1 MNTYEWSW
9 NLHRLAIDRIGWQ
22 QPFGKK
28 PGWKKMLFISEN
40 DPICHM
46 QFFPFWHYRTDLAR
60 RFRIEVR
67 ELPLAKFLADKNTY
81 QNVDAVC
88 FQTWFDLTPEAVRD
102 IAVRLLASFPEAKL
116 AYFDWFAPT
125 HIRYAE
131 ALDEHIA
138 VYVKKQVLKDRSQ
151 YDIAIRGDTN
161 LTDYFAQRFNLQ
173 GYAPTRTVL
182 PSTFWEKFWLAPHFA
197 FSPHMLPL
205 FQRKFPVESRNI
217 DLHSRIAVKGTEWY
231 TRMRQEALDKTLA
244 LEGRIH
250 VVCRGRVDR
259 DAYFRELYQSK
270 ICFSPFGYGEICWRD
285 FEAMFTGSLLLKP
298 DMSHIDCY
306 PEAFLPNET
315 YVPLAWDLSDFE
327 GKIMYYLKHEDQR
340 EAITRRAFNYLAEYF
355 REHRFLKDMEPLLEH
370 LKILD

>member
-1 MNTYEWSW
+1 MNTDEWGW
-9 NLHRLAIDRIGWQ
+9 NLHRLAIDRLGWQ
-22 QPFGKK
+22 QPFGKN
-28 PGWKKMLFISEN
+28 PGWKKMLFITEN
-40 DPICHM
+40 DPLCHT
-46 QFFPFWHYRTDLAR
+46 QFFPFWHYRMELAR

-81 QNVDAVC
+81 RDVDAVC

-102 IAVRLLASFPEAKL
+102 IAVRMHRSFPGARL

-131 ALDEHIA
+131 VLDEYIT
-138 VYVKKQVLKDRSQ
+138 VYVKKQVLRDRSQ
-151 YDIAIRGDTN
+151 YEIPVRGDTN
-161 LTDYFAQRFNLQ
+161 LSDYYARHFNLEGHPPLRFNL
-173 GYAPTRTVL
+173 P
-182 PSTFWEKFWLAPHFA
+182 PNFWQKFWLAPHFA
-197 FSPHMLPL
+197 LSPHMMTL
-205 FQRKFPVESRNI
+205 FQREFPVESRHI
-217 DLHSRIAVKGTEWY
+217 DLHARIAVKGSEWY

-244 LEGRIH
+244 LEGSMQ

-259 DAYFRELYQSK
+259 DAYFKELYQSK
-270 ICFSPFGYGEICWRD
+270 LCFSPFGYGEVCWRD

-306 PEAFLPNET
+306 PEAFFPNET

-327 GKIMYYLKHEDQR
+327 DKIRYYLEHEDQR
-340 EAITRRAFNYLAEYF
+340 VAIAQRAFEHMAEYF
-355 REHRFLKDMEPLLEH
+355 REHRFLKDIEPLLEQ